1 VRACPGKARFVG
13 DLDDPDSEVS
23 RMIRNMNGFN
33 LLAEK
38 GTKPSVYYLPPK
50 RKEV

>member
-1 VRACPGKARFVG
+1 VG
-13 DLDDPDSEVS
+13 DLDDPNSEVS
-23 RMIRNMNGFN
+23 RMIRDKNGFT
-33 LLAEK
+33 LLREK